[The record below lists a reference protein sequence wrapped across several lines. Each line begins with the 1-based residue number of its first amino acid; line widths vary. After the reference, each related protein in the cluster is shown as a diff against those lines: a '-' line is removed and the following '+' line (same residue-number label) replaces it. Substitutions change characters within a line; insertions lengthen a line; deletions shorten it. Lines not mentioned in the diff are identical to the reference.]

1 MLSIVNHG
9 LCCLLTPTVQVNPRT
24 VVLCSHMI
32 LVSHWSHCLSLYR
45 IPELR
50 PYDYKIYDPVICTSL
65 ATYTQGASVN
75 DTPIW
80 DMLCPHFD
88 GCFPTYTSEEDQ
100 CFLILPSAG
109 ESQDKIVRY
118 VVNGPCHMGYS
129 HTIGC
134 RDFLVQRPMELQCF
148 GHFERSNTHVGYMRL
163 GQVPHPKHTTLI
175 PLLGYD
181 GRAEDLSWDEESG
194 RISII
199 YSPDSR
205 EMLLLYMIS

>member
-1 MLSIVNHG
+1 
-9 LCCLLTPTVQVNPRT
+9 
-24 VVLCSHMI
+24 
-32 LVSHWSHCLSLYR
+32 VSHWSHCLSLYR

-75 DTPIW
+75 DAPIW

-199 YSPDSR
+199 YSPSGNPDSR